1 MNIVVLIKEV
11 PDTYGDRAL
20 SLETGLA
27 DREAVDAVLDEVDER
42 ALEAALKYADEH
54 PDTNIVL
61 MTMAPDSASTT
72 VRKALALGASSAVRI
87 SDESLLGADLGL
99 TAEVLAAALEHTGF
113 DLVIAG
119 EKSTDGSGG
128 MLPAML
134 AELLDAPQLTSLSA
148 VTIGDDAVSG
158 TRATEYGTAKV
169 SAPLPAVVSLT
180 EALPAARIASFKGV
194 MAAKKKPVETLTAAD
209 LGIDAE
215 RYDVP
220 RSIVV
225 SAAERPARVAGIKIV
240 DEGDAGTQLAEYLI
254 ANRLA

>member
-1 MNIVVLIKEV
+1 VNIVVLIKEV

-27 DREAVDAVLDEVDER
+27 DREAVDTVLDEVDER
-42 ALEAALKYADEH
+42 ALEACLKYADGH
-54 PDTNIVL
+54 PETNIVL
-61 MTMAPDSASTT
+61 VTMAPESASAT
-72 VRKALALGASSAVRI
+72 VRKALALGASSAVHI
-87 SDESLLGADLGL
+87 SDELLLGADLGL
-99 TAEVLAAALEHTGF
+99 TAEVLAAALKRTGF

-134 AELLDAPQLTSLSA
+134 AELLEAPQLTSLSA
-148 VTIGDDAVSG
+148 ITIADDKVTG
-158 TRATEYGTAKV
+158 TRSTEYGTAAV

-180 EALPAARIASFKGV
+180 EALPAARIASFKGI
-194 MAAKKKPVETLTAAD
+194 MAAKKKPVEVLTAAD
-209 LGIDAE
+209 LGVDAE

-220 RSIVV
+220 RSIMV
-225 SAAERPARVAGIKIV
+225 SVAERPPREAGVKIV